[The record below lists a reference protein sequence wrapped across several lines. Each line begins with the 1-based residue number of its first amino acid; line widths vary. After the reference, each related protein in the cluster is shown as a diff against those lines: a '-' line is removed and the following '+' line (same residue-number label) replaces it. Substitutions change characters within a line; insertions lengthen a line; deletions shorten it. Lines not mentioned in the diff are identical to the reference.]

1 MNHESCL
8 ETQVTELSQEHSEEK
23 YYLYLNFGAAF
34 RVYLMKLKIDYTI
47 DFHLVVKRKLK
58 VEEIVRFNSLI
69 VQLFNFYKNIHSTK
83 KK

>member
-34 RVYLMKLKIDYTI
+34 AFIKNRLHDRFSFSQKE
-47 DFHLVVKRKLK
+47 
-58 VEEIVRFNSLI
+58 VESGRDC
-69 VQLFNFYKNIHSTK
+69 
-83 KK
+83 